1 MEFCLKKHDIFK
13 LHLESNERIGKICT
27 IIESSA
33 LGLILSKC
41 LQYVKETDLMS
52 AYIHDFLCM
61 DYPVCSDNEL
71 EVSYCF
77 YSYFEI
83 DIIKNVKVLLIFHII
98 CIQTIVTEIE
108 SIFLSFLFK

>member
-1 MEFCLKKHDIFK
+1 M
-13 LHLESNERIGKICT
+13 IGQICT
-27 IIESSA
+27 IIEGSA

-71 EVSYCF
+71 EVSYF
-77 YSYFEI
+77 I
-83 DIIKNVKVLLIFHII
+83 VILILIKKVLLIFYVM
-98 CIQTIVTEIE
+98 CIQTISNKME
-108 SIFLSFLFK
+108 SILFISFLFN